1 MAADTYTTGGA
12 GLFLMGTGNDIGTW
26 GGLLNS
32 NMIQIVEDAVTGRY
46 ASAATGGTLDLSGS
60 PPPTAPS
67 QARYAVLSFSG
78 ALISN
83 LTVIVPD
90 LNKTWWIEN
99 NTSGAFS
106 LFVKSS
112 NGASPTV
119 QIPQGVIE
127 PVRAVLG
134 GGFRRIFINLVGE
147 SKQFF
152 TATVP
157 PGFLECDGSS
167 LLQAQ
172 YPDLFAVIGTVWGSV
187 DGTHFTLPN
196 LKDTGRFLRSRT
208 GALAVG
214 TYQSNQNLAH
224 THTGSVNVAG
234 SCTGTT
240 DNTSIAHTHNVVG
253 NTGGMSANNPHD
265 HATSVNNYWLGT
277 THQSVQN
284 TTPTVDVPSSPLQN
298 QRTDS
303 TNIAHMHAINFASA
317 GMSASDPHNHTFT
330 GTSAASGSFTTAA
343 SGGSEARPEAAVVLT
358 CIRY

>member
-1 MAADTYTTGGA
+1 MAADTYTTGGV
-12 GLFLMGTGNDIGTW
+12 GLFQMGTGNDIGTW

-32 NMIQIVEDAVTGRY
+32 NMIQIVEDALSGVYT
-46 ASAATGGTLDLSGS
+46 SAATGGNLDLSAS

-67 QARYAVLSFSG
+67 QARFSQIILTG
-78 ALISN
+78 ALVSN
-83 LTVIVPD
+83 LQIFVPN
-90 LNKTWWIEN
+90 LSKWWFIQN

-106 LFVKSS
+106 VLFKAIGS
-112 NGASPTV
+112 NDIE
-119 QIPQGVIE
+119 IPQGTIKIVISTGAAL
-127 PVRAVLG
+127 VRRLDAQD
-134 GGFRRIFINLVGE
+134 VGE
-147 SKQFF
+147 VRDFGMATAPAGFF
-152 TATVP
+152 
-157 PGFLECDGSS
+157 ECDGSAIS
-167 LLQAQ
+167 RANH
-172 YPDLFAVIGTVWGSV
+172 PDLFTALGTLWGAG
-187 DGTHFTLPN
+187 DGINTFNLPN
-196 LKDTGRFLRSRT
+196 FKDTGRFRRSRT

-214 TYQSNQNLAH
+214 TYQANQNLAH

-284 TTPTVDVPSSPLQN
+284 TTPTVDVPSSALQN

-303 TNIAHMHAINFASA
+303 TNIAHTHAINFASA

>member
-12 GLFLMGTGNDIGTW
+12 GLFLMGTGNDVGTW

-32 NMIQIVEDAVTGRY
+32 NMIQIVEDAVTGIFTNG
-46 ASAATGGTLDLSGS
+46 STGGTLDLSAS
-60 PPPTAPS
+60 PPPAASS
-67 QARYAVLSFSG
+67 QARFAIMEFHG
-78 ALISN
+78 ALTSN

-90 LNKTWWIEN
+90 LSKTWWVEN
-99 NTSGAFS
+99 NTSGNFS
-106 LFVKSS
+106 LFWKTPTSV
-112 NGASPTV
+112 TV
-119 QIPQGVIE
+119 QIPQGLIE
-127 PVRAVLG
+127 LVRGAVG
-134 GGFRRIFINLVGE
+134 GMRRILLYEVG
-147 SKQFF
+147 KIVDFG

-157 PGFLECDGSS
+157 AGYLECDGTSY
-167 LLQAQ
+167 LRTQ
-172 YPDLFAVIGTVWGSV
+172 YPDLFAAISTTWGSV
-187 DGTHFTLPN
+187 DGTHFNVPN
-196 LKDTGRFLRSRT
+196 LKDTGRFRRSRT

-214 TYQSNQNLAH
+214 TYQANQNLAH

-284 TTPTVDVPSSPLQN
+284 TTPTVDVPSGPLQN

-303 TNIAHMHAINFASA
+303 TNIAHTHAINFASA

>member
-12 GLFLMGTGNDIGTW
+12 GLFLMGTGNDVGTW

-32 NMIQIVEDAVTGRY
+32 NMIQIAEDAITGQFV
-46 ASAATGGTLDLSGS
+46 SSATGGTLDLSGS

-67 QARYAVLSFSG
+67 QARFAILTFNG
-78 ALISN
+78 ALVSN
-83 LTVIVPD
+83 LTVILPSITKIWLVQ
-90 LNKTWWIEN
+90 NSTAGN
-99 NTSGAFS
+99 FS
-106 LFVKSS
+106 LLLKTPSGTVTQIPQQTFKWVFS
-112 NGASPTV
+112 NGANILRV
-119 QIPQGVIE
+119 DAREV
-127 PVRAVLG
+127 
-134 GGFRRIFINLVGE
+134 GGFQDFGNP
-147 SKQFF
+147 
-152 TATVP
+152 TAP
-157 PGFLECDGSS
+157 NGYLECDGTSY
-167 LLQAQ
+167 LQAQ
-172 YPDLFAVIGTVWGSV
+172 YPDLFAAIGTTWGSV
-187 DGTHFTLPN
+187 DGTHFNVPN
-196 LKDTGRFLRSRT
+196 LKDTGRFRRSRT

-214 TYQSNQNLAH
+214 TYQANQNLAH

-284 TTPTVDVPSSPLQN
+284 TTPTVDVASSPLQN

-303 TNIAHMHAINFASA
+303 TNIAHTHAINFASA